1 MKEAPQYWEL
11 LSEDDKLQYT
21 TLQKSF
27 GSGALKKMRNGRAE
41 TFEEVLEEIKHF
53 CIKEEDGDNDWKRF
67 LVCGICWMDQ
77 AIAINTRQLKLLVC
91 KCKSSI
97 NGSLQKM
104 GYTTNMAHSE
114 SWKILFPKIPLLKD
128 HYSELRKWTIRYKP
142 GCTPESAPRA
152 ELSQEAHV
160 QIPKRTVQKHQ
171 TQTIKQHPTP
181 APTRVVAPPI
191 QVQQIQQQV
200 KPRAYLPIIEKI
212 VEQQRIA
219 PPLIR
224 APAVPLKFRRK
235 MSRLSQTYVSV

>member
-11 LSEDDKLQYT
+11 LSEDDKSQYSA
-21 TLQKSF
+21 LQKSF

-41 TFEEVLEEIKHF
+41 TFEEVLEEIKRF
-53 CIKEEDGDNDWKRF
+53 CIKEEDVDNDWKRF

-142 GCTPESAPRA
+142 GVTPETAPRA
-152 ELSQEAHV
+152 EVTVEAPV
-160 QIPKRTVQKHQ
+160 QAPKRTVQRHQ
-171 TQTIKQHPTP
+171 TQTARQHPTP
-181 APTRVVAPPI
+181 SKVSPLPKPLP
-191 QVQQIQQQV
+191 QQNVQ
-200 KPRAYLPIIEKI
+200 PRSYLPIIEKI
-212 VEQQRIA
+212 VEQQRVA
-219 PPLIR
+219 PPLLP

>member
-11 LSEDDKLQYT
+11 LTEDDKLQYT
-21 TLQKSF
+21 TLQKNFS
-27 GSGALKKMRNGRAE
+27 SGALKKLRNGRAE
-41 TFEEVLEEIKHF
+41 TFEEILEEIRQF
-53 CIKEEDGDNDWKRF
+53 CIKEDDPTNDWKRF

-142 GCTPESAPRA
+142 GCSPDPVSLPEH
-152 ELSQEAHV
+152 AHESRV
-160 QIPKRTVQKHQ
+160 QVPKRAVQKPHIAQ
-171 TQTIKQHPTP
+171 PITQTTIVTSPITP
-181 APTRVVAPPI
+181 QVVQP
-191 QVQQIQQQV
+191 
-200 KPRAYLPIIEKI
+200 KAYLPLIEKI
-212 VEQQRIA
+212 VEQQRV
-219 PPLIR
+219 PVLPT
-224 APAVPLKFRRK
+224 PSVPLKFRRK
-235 MSRLSQTYVSV
+235 MSRLAQTYVSV